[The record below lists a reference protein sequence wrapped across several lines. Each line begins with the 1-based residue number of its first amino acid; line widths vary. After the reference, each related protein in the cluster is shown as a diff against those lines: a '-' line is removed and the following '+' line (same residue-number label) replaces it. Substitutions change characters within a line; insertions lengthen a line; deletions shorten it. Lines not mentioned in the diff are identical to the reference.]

1 MYRAKGSA
9 MDLYENKKWMD
20 ELLQQIEAED
30 RNRGYQYNDGG
41 RSQSGRKGNAG
52 DCVCRAIAIAMNRD
66 YDEVYRELADANK
79 AAGYKKSARNG
90 IMRKVYEAYLNQ
102 HGWVWHS
109 APKFDG
115 RKARHSDMP
124 DGVVI
129 VRMARHIACVI
140 DGVVH
145 DTWDSRR
152 KMVYGYWAKV

>member
-1 MYRAKGSA
+1 
-9 MDLYENKKWMD
+9 MDLYENKKWME
-20 ELLQQIEAED
+20 ELLEAIDAED
-30 RNRGYQYNDGG
+30 FGYQYNDGG
-41 RSQSGRKGNAG
+41 RSKTGRKGHAG

-90 IMRKVYEAYLNQ
+90 IMRKVYEDYLNQ
-102 HGWVWHS
+102 YGWVWHT
-109 APKFDG
+109 APKFEG
-115 RKARHSDMP
+115 RKARHYDMP
-124 DGVVI
+124 DGTVI
-129 VRMARHIACVI
+129 VRMARHVACVI

>member
-1 MYRAKGSA
+1 

-20 ELLQQIEAED
+20 ELLAEMEAEE
-30 RNRGYQYNDGG
+30 RSRGYQYNDGG
-41 RSQSGRKGNAG
+41 RSASGRKGHAG
-52 DCVCRAIAIAMNRD
+52 DCVCRAIAIAMDRD

-79 AAGYKKSARNG
+79 AAGHKKSARNG
-90 IMRKVYEAYLNQ
+90 IYRKVYEAYLNQ

-124 DGVVI
+124 NGVVI

-152 KMVYGYWAKV
+152 KMVYGYWAHVAR